1 MKTNSN
7 NSPTNW
13 MCSLFPLN
21 LPVIF
26 ACFQKRNQQ
35 YVYELQ
41 GLEPDDC
48 YGLSQSKPFYD
59 SVAEV
64 ARTLEQIHHAKY
76 LKKKKKWNKI

>member
-1 MKTNSN
+1 
-7 NSPTNW
+7 

-48 YGLSQSKPFYD
+48 YGLSQPKPFYD
-59 SVAEV
+59 SMN
-64 ARTLEQIHHAKY
+64 TLVMSLTQ
-76 LKKKKKWNKI
+76 KIFLSVKRESSSPTV